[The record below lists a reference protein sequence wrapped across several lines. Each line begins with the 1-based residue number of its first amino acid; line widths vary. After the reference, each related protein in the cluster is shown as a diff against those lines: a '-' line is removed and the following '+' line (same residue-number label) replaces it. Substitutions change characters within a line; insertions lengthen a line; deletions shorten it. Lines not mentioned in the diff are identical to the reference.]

1 MCPVDDEVWR
11 LVAEEE
17 MIQTAGIN
25 SSNKR

>member
-17 MIQTAGIN
+17 IIQMVGIN